1 MKQGIITPHFGRVVG
16 KRVQLRQGD
25 GNDHLSLWL
34 RRGGRGFL
42 HLGRSAPPLGRGRVG
57 AAQNISPPEN
67 EKNGHLPMSVFVSCM
82 KFGADIG
89 CKFLG

>member
-34 RRGGRGFL
+34 RRGGRGFP
-42 HLGRSAPPLGRGRVG
+42 SPWAVCPPLERRRVG

-67 EKNGHLPMSVFVSCM
+67 EKTGIFRCPFSCRV
-82 KFGADIG
+82 
-89 CKFLG
+89 

>member
-1 MKQGIITPHFGRVVG
+1 M
-16 KRVQLRQGD
+16 QLRQGD
-25 GNDHLSLWL
+25 GDNHLAL
-34 RRGGRGFL
+34 GRGCGGGGLL

>member
-42 HLGRSAPPLGRGRVG
+42 HLGRSARRLRGDVLGLLK
-57 AAQNISPPEN
+57 IS
-67 EKNGHLPMSVFVSCM
+67 HLQRTKKRASSDVRFCVVYEV
-82 KFGADIG
+82 
-89 CKFLG
+89 LG

>member
-1 MKQGIITPHFGRVVG
+1 MKQGIITPQFGRVVG

-42 HLGRSAPPLGRGRVG
+42 HLGRSARRLRGDVLGLLKISHLQRTKKTGIFRCPFSCRV
-57 AAQNISPPEN
+57 
-67 EKNGHLPMSVFVSCM
+67 
-82 KFGADIG
+82 
-89 CKFLG
+89 